1 MFLSFLLLLFNL
13 LIIYKLSQPQ
23 ALHRSMRMQKTL
35 CTLVLGTVLSLLF
48 VWVGLEHNLV
58 VWIWLT
64 MYLVLY
70 WRCIFRVRA
79 SNDALL
85 VVVPGW
91 GHTVAVHLA
100 NPAQAF
106 NKPTYQELPGLLS
119 YLAEL
124 GVRTV
129 TLTSP
134 MFLKEGR
141 CRSFKRLEKQLQHQ
155 VLHFESHPVAW
166 WRQPMATASLF
177 YEKRVKCSDVLKATP
192 VTRWQRITLT
202 LLEPK

>member
-1 MFLSFLLLLFNL
+1 
-13 LIIYKLSQPQ
+13 
-23 ALHRSMRMQKTL
+23 MRMQKTL

-48 VWVGLEHNLV
+48 VWLDLEHNLV

-70 WRCIFRVRA
+70 WCCIFRVRA

-155 VLHFESHPVAW
+155 VLHFESRPVAW

-192 VTRWQRITLT
+192 VTGWQRITLT
-202 LLEPK
+202 LLEPN